1 MSQSA
6 LPILQELQY
15 PLNTAEGP
23 SQEALE
29 CVGQLVPIGS
39 RSLPFRLIGRH
50 LKGHGTLAHRDAP
63 QILMLPSR
71 PTQRHAVAT

>member
-1 MSQSA
+1 M
-6 LPILQELQY
+6 

-29 CVGQLVPIGS
+29 FVGQLVSIWS

-50 LKGHGTLAHRDAP
+50 SKRAALQATGMPDRSSCSH
-63 QILMLPSR
+63 LPTR
-71 PTQRHAVAT
+71 RHAVAI